1 MTFLPLAILLLLHI
15 PFVFSSLPS
24 LNGTCVTTL
33 DISDSSSCSN
43 TRTLW
48 DIIWS
53 CAATLFSC
61 TWTAIHPNVPG
72 MAEGKFTVLSRR
84 LGIMMIALIAPE
96 VMITWA
102 TIQFISAR
110 GAAKAFND
118 TFGAQHNQA
127 RSDHPDIGDSTATL
141 LSEFPSSDR
150 RNSSH
155 PSAPQV
161 AGCDF
166 RGWTVTH
173 GFFAW
178 MGGFMLY
185 FNGKP
190 RATLKPDELLSFV
203 REGSVE
209 MPVIMEADMEDR
221 SKGDA
226 LSKGIAI
233 LQLAWFVLQLVA
245 RYVQNLPMTLLEL
258 DTFAV
263 AALTS
268 ISYGFWW
275 KKPKDVR
282 RTHAVYWKATAS
294 PPSELAYGKVDAI
307 FSAEGWTYLL
317 FSYIYPVLDLLGSGP
332 FNSPRAVH
340 SRRVPSLGGYDK
352 VDVYYH
358 QNMILLIGCFSGA
371 VFGAIHCLGWNVLF
385 QEHAEQIL
393 WRTASLA
400 IVSVPVSILL
410 FCSYAISLN
419 GSNDING
426 AITILAL
433 VASSFIYIVARVTLI
448 VLILTSF
455 RSLPPGIYDTVAW
468 TNFIPHL

>member
-15 PFVFSSLPS
+15 SFVCSSLPI
-24 LNGTCVTTL
+24 LNGTSVTTL

-53 CAATLFSC
+53 CAATLFAC

-72 MAEGKFTVLSRR
+72 MDEGKFTVLSRR

-118 TFGAQHNQA
+118 AF
-127 RSDHPDIGDSTATL
+127 
-141 LSEFPSSDR
+141 
-150 RNSSH
+150 
-155 PSAPQV
+155 
-161 AGCDF
+161 
-166 RGWTVTH
+166 GWTVTH

-190 RATLKPDELLSFV
+190 RATLKPDELLGFV

-258 DTFAV
+258 DTLAV

-275 KKPKDVR
+275 KKPKDVGR
-282 RTHAVYWKATAS
+282 PHAVHWKATAS
-294 PPSELAYGKVDAI
+294 PPSELAYEYV
-307 FSAEGWTYLL
+307 
-317 FSYIYPVLDLLGSGP
+317 V
-332 FNSPRAVH
+332 N
-340 SRRVPSLGGYDK
+340 
-352 VDVYYH
+352 
-358 QNMILLIGCFSGA
+358 
-371 VFGAIHCLGWNVLF
+371 
-385 QEHAEQIL
+385 
-393 WRTASLA
+393 
-400 IVSVPVSILL
+400 
-410 FCSYAISLN
+410 
-419 GSNDING
+419 
-426 AITILAL
+426 ILAL
-433 VASSFIYIVARVTLI
+433 N
-448 VLILTSF
+448 
-455 RSLPPGIYDTVAW
+455 RSNSPA
-468 TNFIPHL
+468 F